1 MFLQK
6 AENGMV
12 SVPCDF
18 EGFVNIEILEKKDN
32 SIIVRIIKPE
42 ILFEKEQATPKKR
55 GRKKKKRKSKQNK
68 KKNEDEDTKQYD
80 EKAVKELIK
89 NNYGIMTFE
98 ELAEETGKTVKE
110 IKDLANEMLIKGEIE
125 NNIDEAFI
133 FKLYNEEG
141 ISNAKEIRQ
150 YIENRYVKV
159 YIDALKIMEMIR
171 HAISV
176 RHALHCRECPELK
189 KRGRGMWCPVRKYKV
204 KPEQFICLEKVE
216 ELVGG

>member
-1 MFLQK
+1 
-6 AENGMV
+6 MV

-68 KKNEDEDTKQYD
+68 KKNEDGDTKQYD

-133 FKLYNEEG
+133 FKLYN
-141 ISNAKEIRQ
+141 
-150 YIENRYVKV
+150 
-159 YIDALKIMEMIR
+159 D
-171 HAISV
+171 
-176 RHALHCRECPELK
+176 
-189 KRGRGMWCPVRKYKV
+189 
-204 KPEQFICLEKVE
+204 CL
-216 ELVGG
+216 LYTSPSPRD